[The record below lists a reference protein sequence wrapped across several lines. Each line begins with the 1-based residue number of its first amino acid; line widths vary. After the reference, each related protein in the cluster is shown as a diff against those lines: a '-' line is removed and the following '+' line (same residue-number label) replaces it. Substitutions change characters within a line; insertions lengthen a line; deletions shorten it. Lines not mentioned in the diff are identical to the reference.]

1 MGLKLAGVMMII
13 MGVVGGIFYWY
24 YTDTQEKMAIMHE
37 NNAKLETAMQTQKQA
52 IDQYQKDIKL
62 VTASKLE
69 VEDQF
74 AKSRESVQELKNK
87 FNKVSKLLGARDLGK
102 MGAAKPRSIQRIV
115 NKGSKD
121 VLRCFEIAS
130 GKPLTEKEKDAIKPS
145 QINKQCPN
153 LANPNHITP

>member
-1 MGLKLAGVMMII
+1 MGLKLVGIMIII

-24 YTDTQEKMAIMHE
+24 YTDTQEKMAILHE

-52 IDQYQKDIKL
+52 IDQYQADIKI

-69 VEDQF
+69 VEQQF
-74 AKSRESVQELKNK
+74 AKSRKSVEDLKNK

-102 MGAAKPRSIQRIV
+102 MGAAKPKSIQRIV
-115 NKGSKD
+115 NRGSKD

-145 QINKQCPN
+145 QVNKQCPN
-153 LANPNHITP
+153 LANPNHIKP

>member
-69 VEDQF
+69 VEEQF

-153 LANPNHITP
+153 LANPNHIKP

>member
-69 VEDQF
+69 VEEQLLPNRLCNYLFELSQAFNRFYDQIPILK
-74 AKSRESVQELKNK
+74 AEEPSKSSRLILCRLTERTLTKGLN
-87 FNKVSKLLGARDLGK
+87 LLGISTLER
-102 MGAAKPRSIQRIV
+102 M
-115 NKGSKD
+115 
-121 VLRCFEIAS
+121 
-130 GKPLTEKEKDAIKPS
+130 
-145 QINKQCPN
+145 
-153 LANPNHITP
+153 

>member
-153 LANPNHITP
+153 LANPNHIKP

>member
-121 VLRCFEIAS
+121 VLRCCEIAS

>member
-1 MGLKLAGVMMII
+1 MGLKLVGIMVIV
-13 MGVVGGIFYWY
+13 MGVLGGIFYWY
-24 YTDTQEKMAIMHE
+24 YNDTQQKMAILHE
-37 NNAKLETAMQTQKQA
+37 NNAKLETAMKTQKQA
-52 IDQYQKDIKL
+52 IEQYQKDIKL

-69 VEDQF
+69 VETQF
-74 AKSRESVQELKNK
+74 AESRKSVEDLKSK

-102 MGAAKPRSIQRIV
+102 MGAAKPNRIQRIV

-130 GKPLTEKEKDAIKPS
+130 GKTLTEKEKDAIKPS

-153 LANPNHITP
+153 LANPNHIKP